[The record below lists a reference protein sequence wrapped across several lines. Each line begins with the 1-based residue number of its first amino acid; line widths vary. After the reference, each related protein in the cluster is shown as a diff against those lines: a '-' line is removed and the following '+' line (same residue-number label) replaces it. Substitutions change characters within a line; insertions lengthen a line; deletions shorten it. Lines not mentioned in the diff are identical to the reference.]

1 MWGALQKN
9 AQALASIAAE
19 QAQKGIASAN
29 QLLEKLDGQ
38 LDGEEDDED
47 NEDDES
53 NTNGPKL
60 VKKVTDEDEGSNDR
74 TLSKHT
80 EDDEDVVQ
88 KGNNDKS
95 SPVGDSKINQMSA
108 MHYDDNMDKSIDD
121 ELDQLLLDDDA
132 IDTDQSKIAAA
143 DVAVI
148 EKPSKEVIAAKG
160 VAAEKVKVRSVVPRA
175 DDYPVDLPQK
185 QGKVLAPPR
194 ALIETTDQVCH
205 PECSYILTFVRSS
218 IMHRRCLTNFYEFT
232 GGVI

>member
-53 NTNGPKL
+53 NNNDPKL
-60 VKKVTDEDEGSNDR
+60 VKKVTDEEEGSDDR

-80 EDDEDVVQ
+80 EYDEDVVP
-88 KGNNDKS
+88 KGNKDKS

-108 MHYDDNMDKSIDD
+108 IHYDDNMDKSIDD

-132 IDTDQSKIAAA
+132 IDTDESKIAAA
-143 DVAVI
+143 EVPVI
-148 EKPSKEVIAAKG
+148 GKPSIEGIAAKG
-160 VAAEKVKVRSVVPRA
+160 VTAEKAKVPSDVPRA
-175 DDYPVDLPQK
+175 DEHPVDLPQE
-185 QGKVLAPPR
+185 QGKALAPPV
-194 ALIETTDQVCH
+194 AVIETTDQVCH
-205 PECSYILTFVRSS
+205 PECSYILTFLRIS
-218 IMHRRCLTNFYEFT
+218 MMRRRCLTNFYEFA

>member
-53 NTNGPKL
+53 NNNDPKH
-60 VKKVTDEDEGSNDR
+60 VTKVTDEEDSSDDR
-74 TLSKHT
+74 TLTKHT
-80 EDDEDVVQ
+80 VDDEDVVP
-88 KGNNDKS
+88 KRNKDTT

-132 IDTDQSKIAAA
+132 IDTDESKIAAA
-143 DVAVI
+143 EASVI
-148 EKPSKEVIAAKG
+148 EKPSLEVIAAKG
-160 VAAEKVKVRSVVPRA
+160 DAAEKVKVPSVVPRA
-175 DDYPVDLPQK
+175 DERPVDLPQK
-185 QGKVLAPPR
+185 QGKVLAPPV
-194 ALIETTDQVCH
+194 ALVENTDQVRH
-205 PECSYILTFVRSS
+205 LECSCILTFVRIS
-218 IMHRRCLTNFYEFT
+218 IMRRRCLTHFYEFT
-232 GGVI
+232 GRVV